1 LAAGPLGFS
10 GNAPDKDWVR
20 GTSPN
25 IRLQQRRRKFDTK
38 KAAKRHDRGVATVKR
53 RDILKSTVAGAAV
66 LAMPRVARPE
76 AQSTITFVPHADLA
90 SLDPVWT
97 TADITR
103 NFSLAVYDTL
113 YGFDAEFNVQPQMAA
128 GHTIASDGKQWDI
141 TLRDGLKFHDGAP
154 VLARDCVATIQRWG
168 KRDAIGTALMART
181 DEITASSDK
190 AIRFRL
196 KSPFPLLSYALGQ
209 VYCAVMPERLA
220 QTDANT
226 QITEAMGSGPFKFV
240 AAERIPGQ
248 RVVLEKNADYVPRDT
263 GKASFNAGPKIVN
276 FERVVWNFVQ
286 DPSTAAEAL
295 QTGEV
300 DWWENPPIDLVPQ
313 LRKDS
318 NLVVTVKDSTGEI
331 GCLRFNQL
339 YPPFDKPAVR
349 RAVLSAIDQKDVITA
364 FAGAVPS
371 IMKTDVGLFA
381 PGTPL
386 ASDVGVEITRGPKDY
401 AKIKQDLAAAG
412 YNGEK
417 VVVLAATTIP
427 SIWAEASVATDVL
440 QKIGMNVDLVA
451 LEWGAV
457 VSRRASKEPPDH
469 GGWNIFYT
477 YLGGFGNIS
486 PGPNIAIRGS
496 GTNSWFGWPTD
507 PEMEALRDQ
516 WFAAPD
522 LAAQQKIC
530 RDMQVRFWQNPSY
543 VPLGMYDQPT
553 AFHNYL
559 QDVHD
564 GWPQF
569 YGVRRV

>member
-1 LAAGPLGFS
+1 M
-10 GNAPDKDWVR
+10 
-20 GTSPN
+20 
-25 IRLQQRRRKFDTK
+25 
-38 KAAKRHDRGVATVKR
+38 KR
-53 RDILKSTVAGAAV
+53 RDVLKSALAGATA
-66 LAMPRVARPE
+66 LAMPRLASAE

-113 YGFDAEFNVQPQMAA
+113 YGFDAAFNVQPQMAA
-128 GHTIASDGKQWDI
+128 GHTIASDAKQWDI
-141 TLRDGLKFHDGAP
+141 TLRDGLKFHDGTP

-181 DEITASSDK
+181 DEITVPSDK
-190 AIRFRL
+190 VIRIRL
-196 KSPFPLLSYALGQ
+196 KTPFPLLSYALGQ
-209 VYCAVMPERLA
+209 VYCAIMPERLA

-226 QITEAMGSGPFKFV
+226 QVTEAVGSGPFKFV
-240 AAERIPGQ
+240 AAERVPGQ
-248 RVVLEKNADYVPRDT
+248 RVVFQKNADYVPRDS
-263 GKASFNAGPKIVN
+263 GKPSFNAGPKIVHV
-276 FERVVWNFVQ
+276 ERVVWDFVP
-286 DPSTAAEAL
+286 DPGTAAAAL
-295 QTGEV
+295 QRGEV

-313 LRKDS
+313 LKNDT

-349 RAVLSAIDQKDVITA
+349 RAVLSAIDQKDVMTA

-371 IMKTDVGLFA
+371 IMKTDVGLFV

-401 AKIKQDLAAAG
+401 AQIRKDLAAAG

-427 SIWAEASVATDVL
+427 SIWAEATVATDIL
-440 QKIGMNVDLVA
+440 QKIGMNVDLLS

-457 VSRRASKEPPDH
+457 VSRRAVREPPDH

-496 GTNSWFGWPTD
+496 GANAWFGWPTD

-530 RDMQVRFWQNPSY
+530 RDMQVHFWQNPSY

>member
-1 LAAGPLGFS
+1 M
-10 GNAPDKDWVR
+10 
-20 GTSPN
+20 
-25 IRLQQRRRKFDTK
+25 
-38 KAAKRHDRGVATVKR
+38 KR
-53 RDILKSTVAGAAV
+53 RDVLKSALAGAAV
-66 LAMPRVARPE
+66 LATPRLARAEGP
-76 AQSTITFVPHADLA
+76 ATINFVPHADLA

-103 NFSLAVYDTL
+103 NFSLAVFDTL
-113 YGFDAEFNVQPQMAA
+113 YGFDAGFAVQPQMAE
-128 GHTIASDGKQWDI
+128 GHTVSADGLQWDI

-168 KRDAIGTALMART
+168 KRDAMGTALMART
-181 DEITASSDK
+181 DEVTAPSDK

-196 KSPFPLLSYALGQ
+196 KKPFPLVTYALAQ
-209 VYCAVMPERLA
+209 IACAIMPERLA
-220 QTDANT
+220 KTDANT
-226 QITEAMGSGPFKFV
+226 QITEAVGSGPFKFV
-240 AAERIPGQ
+240 ADERVPGQ
-248 RVVLEKNADYVPRDT
+248 RVVFAKNADYVPRAS
-263 GKASFNAGPKIVN
+263 GKPSFNAGPKVVYVD
-276 FERVVWNFVQ
+276 RVVWNFVP
-286 DPSTAAEAL
+286 DPGTAAAAL
-295 QTGEV
+295 QNGEI
-300 DWWENPPIDLVPQ
+300 DWWENPPIDLVAQ
-313 LRKDS
+313 LKADK
-318 NLVVTVKDSTGEI
+318 NLVVTVKDRTGEI

-349 RAVLSAIDQKDVITA
+349 RAVLSAIDQKEVITA
-364 FAGAVPS
+364 FAGADPS
-371 IMKTDVGLFA
+371 IMKVDVGLFV

-386 ASDVGVEITRGPKDY
+386 ASDVGVEVTRGRKDY
-401 AKIKQDLAAAG
+401 DKIKEELTAAG

-417 VVVLAATTIP
+417 ITVLAATTIP
-427 SIWAEASVATDVL
+427 SIWAEASVATDFL
-440 QKIGMNVDLVA
+440 KRIGMNVDLVA

-496 GTNSWFGWPTD
+496 GGNSWFGWPTD
-507 PEMEALRDQ
+507 PEMEALRDT
-516 WFAAPD
+516 WFEAPD

-530 RDMQVRFWQNPSY
+530 RDMQVNFWQNPAY

-569 YGVRRV
+569 YGVKRV

>member
-1 LAAGPLGFS
+1 M
-10 GNAPDKDWVR
+10 
-20 GTSPN
+20 
-25 IRLQQRRRKFDTK
+25 QRRD
-38 KAAKRHDRGVATVKR
+38 V
-53 RDILKSTVAGAAV
+53 LKSALAGIAV
-66 LAMPRVARPE
+66 LAAPRVARPE

-113 YGFDAEFNVQPQMAA
+113 FGFDADFNVQPQMAL
-128 GHTIASDGKQWDI
+128 GHTVSADGKQWDI
-141 TLRDGLKFHDGAP
+141 TLRDGLKFHDGSP
-154 VLARDCVATIQRWG
+154 VLARDCIATIQRWG
-168 KRDAIGTALMART
+168 KRDAIGTALLART
-181 DEITASSDK
+181 DEITAPSDK
-190 AIRFRL
+190 AIRIRL
-196 KSPFPLLSYALGQ
+196 KTPFPLLSYALGQ
-209 VYCAVMPERLA
+209 VYCAIMPERLA
-220 QTDANT
+220 KTDANT
-226 QITEAMGSGPFKFV
+226 QVTEAMGSGPFKFV
-240 AAERIPGQ
+240 ADERVPGQ
-248 RVVLEKNADYVPRDT
+248 RVVFQKNADYIPRDG
-263 GKASFNAGPKIVN
+263 GKASFNAGPKIVHV
-276 FERVVWNFVQ
+276 ERVVWNFVP
-286 DPSTAAEAL
+286 DPGTAAAAL
-295 QTGEV
+295 QQGEV

-313 LRKDS
+313 LQSDK
-318 NLVVTVKDSTGEI
+318 NLVVTVKDRTGEI

-339 YPPFDKPAVR
+339 FPPFDKPAVR
-349 RAVLSAIDQKDVITA
+349 RAVLSAIDQKEVITA

-371 IMKTDVGLFA
+371 LIKTDVGLFV

-386 ASDVGVEITRGPKDY
+386 ASDIGVEITRGPKDY

-440 QKIGMNVDLVA
+440 QKIGMNIDLQA

-457 VSRRASKEPPDH
+457 VSRRAVKEPPDH

-496 GTNSWFGWPTD
+496 GGNAWFGWPTD
-507 PEMEALRDQ
+507 PVMEALRDA

-522 LAAQQKIC
+522 LAIQQKIC
-530 RDMQVRFWQNPSY
+530 RDMQSHFWQNPAY